1 MNRLKLW
8 IVAALAAALALSMI
22 AGVSAQPRPPLV
34 FEGTVT
40 DPNGDPA
47 PPGLDVQAYV
57 NNTDCTEKAT
67 TTYQAA
73 DGTTRYFVRVAK
85 ASQIPGCAEDGDKV
99 SFRIGGDYASETG
112 TFDGTK
118 ARIVRNLTLTD
129 GVVSAVRIDVAV
141 WRRVEDPFNALADLF
156 ISTKAP
162 GERWDTR
169 NTALPMSAR
178 ISSDG
183 VHRFDRSELTPVT
196 IQLADGPVTINVA
209 VWRRVSNPTLLYI
222 STQAPGEKWV
232 THNTALDM
240 SDLSISGKYHR
251 SDLRTVAVELQ

>member
-129 GVVSAVRIDVAV
+129 GVVSAVNISVAV
-141 WRRVEDPFNALADLF
+141 WRQVEDPFNPLAALA

-162 GERWDTR
+162 GGGWVTHPGWPL
-169 NTALPMSAR
+169 TMSL
-178 ISSDG
+178 SESG
-183 VHRFDRSELTPVT
+183 NWYRSELTPLSIELSDGSTTT
-196 IQLADGPVTINVA
+196 IDVAIWRKVSTPTSLA
-209 VWRRVSNPTLLYI
+209 I
-222 STQAPGEKWV
+222 STKAPGGGWV
-232 THNTALDM
+232 THPGWPLEM
-240 SDLSISGKYHR
+240 SLSESGKWYR
-251 SDLRTVAVELQ
+251 SELTTVAVELQ